1 MAVHFPNPSRSY
13 NAASH
18 AIRFWGYD
26 SSIERSFV
34 ITAGALNVLRPGVA
48 MDEKSLL
55 AVFDAFRSR
64 ICDAAAKLY
73 SRSPGNYCEVGQ
85 SDV

>member
-1 MAVHFPNPSRSY
+1 MPVHFPNPSRSY
-13 NAASH
+13 IAASH

-26 SSIERSFV
+26 SALERSFV

-48 MDEKSLL
+48 MDEQSLL
-55 AVFDAFRSR
+55 DVFDTFRSR
-64 ICDAAAKLY
+64 ICQAAAKLY

>member
-1 MAVHFPNPSRSY
+1 M
-13 NAASH
+13 
-18 AIRFWGYD
+18 
-26 SSIERSFV
+26 

-48 MDEKSLL
+48 MDEQSLL
-55 AVFDAFRSR
+55 DVFDTFRTR
-64 ICDAAAKLY
+64 ICQAAAKLY